1 MSFLTIV
8 HSDKKQQIV
17 ANLVE
22 TRTQRQPISW
32 LLGSPQRAT
41 NGKLTAL
48 TLVEPL
54 QSCAWAP
61 AGAIGAN
68 FLSVTTE
75 LKSIGHAISFR
86 SGLSS
91 VIARY
96 QGCGR
101 ILMYHG
107 VAQQGAPALAA
118 ELRYLARHFKV
129 VSLESLLSR
138 ITNGS
143 LPLAHEIVLTF
154 DDGLRN
160 NLTVVFPIL
169 RELQLPATMFVC
181 PALVESGAWLWNHE
195 MRCRLQTL
203 AVPEL
208 AELRIKLLSP
218 GTTVDA
224 IIEWMKTLPQQQRR
238 IAEATIQHA
247 TMAFQPTTTQR
258 EAFDVM
264 DWDDLRSLDRN
275 LITVGSHTLSHP
287 ILTKLSVQEIESEI
301 LDSRRCLEQRLGRN
315 IDFFCYPNGAYDRR
329 AYQLVQKTYRAAVT
343 TETGVIDGS
352 EPLDVHR
359 LPRIPSAENAAL
371 TAWRLH
377 RPEA

>member
-1 MSFLTIV
+1 V
-8 HSDKKQQIV
+8 
-17 ANLVE
+17 
-22 TRTQRQPISW
+22 R
-32 LLGSPQRAT
+32 LGT
-41 NGKLTAL
+41 
-48 TLVEPL
+48 
-54 QSCAWAP
+54 
-61 AGAIGAN
+61 GAIWSKL
-68 FLSVTTE
+68 FVCTTE
-75 LKSIGHAISFR
+75 LKSIGRSSSFR

-91 VIARY
+91 VIARH
-96 QGCGR
+96 QSCGR

-118 ELRYLARHFKV
+118 QLRYLVRHFKV
-129 VSLESLLSR
+129 VSLETMLGR
-138 ITNGS
+138 MTNGS
-143 LPLAHEIVLTF
+143 LPPAHEIVLTF

-160 NLTVVFPIL
+160 NLTVVYPIL
-169 RELQLPATMFVC
+169 CELQLPATMFVC

-203 AVPEL
+203 AIPEL
-208 AELRIKLLSP
+208 AELRMKLLSP

-238 IAEATIQHA
+238 MAEATIQQA
-247 TMAFQPTTTQR
+247 TAGFQPTAAQR

-264 DWDDLRSLDRN
+264 DWNDLRSLDRN

-287 ILTKLSVQEIESEI
+287 ILTKLNGQEIESEI
-301 LDSRRCLEQRLGRN
+301 LDSRQCLEQRLERK